1 MTSEKALELLNILKL
16 SYPND
21 FEKRTEEDIVKY
33 ALLWS
38 ELLAEYDD
46 YIVEMAVKHYIK
58 TNDSGFEPKIG
69 NIMSIIKNMY
79 MIQNPI
85 FPEYTSVWNSV
96 VEAITPRGKTY
107 AQAFEELPQVAKEII
122 HDCKRLY
129 EYGQMPTEL
138 VLTTIEN
145 SFRKSFNEKL
155 NIAKKR
161 DEFKFMLNQP
171 LIQDHLK
178 NKKLIE
184 PNG

>member
-1 MTSEKALELLNILKL
+1 MTSKKALELLNILKL

-33 ALLWS
+33 SLLWS

-69 NIMSIIKNMY
+69 NITSIIKGMY
-79 MIQNPI
+79 RIQNPI
-85 FPEYTSVWNSV
+85 FPEYTYVWNSV
-96 VEAITPRGKTY
+96 VEAITPRRKTH

-122 HDCKRLY
+122 HDCRRLY
-129 EYGQMPTEL
+129 EYGQMPPEL
-138 VLTTIEN
+138 VLTKVES

-155 NIAKKR
+155 KAAEKK
-161 DEFKFMLNQP
+161 DELSDLLKQP
-171 LIQDHLK
+171 SIQDFI
-178 NKKLIE
+178 NKPKLI
-184 PNG
+184 G